1 MIADGGKARL
11 MLKLFDTISV
21 GGVLA
26 TVVEVHNEHAFEI
39 EFHDER
45 EDRVATLDLQPKL
58 AVREELHNT

>member
-1 MIADGGKARL
+1 
-11 MLKLFDTISV
+11 MLKLFDTIAL

-45 EDRVATLDLQPKL
+45 EDRVVTLDLRPKS
-58 AVREELHNT
+58 APSDGLHDT